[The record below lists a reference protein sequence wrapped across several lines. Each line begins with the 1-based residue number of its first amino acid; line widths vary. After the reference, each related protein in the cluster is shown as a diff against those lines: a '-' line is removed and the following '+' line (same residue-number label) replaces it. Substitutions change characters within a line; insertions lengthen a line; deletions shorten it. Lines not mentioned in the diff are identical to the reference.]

1 MDTVTLSLLRPFPA
15 LRPAPGRAAEV
26 AAPPYDVLDSNEA
39 RAMAAGRPW
48 SFLHVS
54 KPEID
59 LDPGIDVYSA
69 PVYAKAAANFARMI
83 KDGVLVRDQAPCFY
97 VYRLT
102 MGDYVQTGVV
112 GGASIAA
119 YESGRI
125 RRHELTRP
133 SKEDDRVRQV
143 EAVSAH
149 TGPVMIAHRPD
160 AAIKT
165 ILADQTKGAP
175 ACSVDLAGVTH
186 TLWVV
191 SEVQA
196 VAALRKAFDG
206 LDALYI
212 ADGHHRSN
220 AAVRVAKARRT
231 AGGTVPDAWHE
242 SFLTVVFA
250 ADEMRILDYNRV
262 VRDLNGLDAATLLRR
277 VEEHFTVE
285 PSQGEVKPRRQRE
298 FGMYVGGRWYR
309 LTVRDEPKAGGD
321 AVAGLDISL
330 LTERLLSPVLGIGD
344 PRVDPRIDFVGGI
357 RGLGELARRVDGG
370 EMAVAFAVHPT
381 SMEDLMAVS
390 DAGQIM
396 PPKSTW
402 FEPKLADGLVSLML
416 D

>member
-1 MDTVTLSLLRPFPA
+1 MNLSLLRPFPA

-133 SKEDDRVRQV
+133 SKEDDRVHQV
-143 EAVSAH
+143 EAVGAH

-160 AAIKT
+160 AAIKA
-165 ILADQTKGAP
+165 ILADQAKGAP

-191 SEVQA
+191 SDVQA

-231 AGGTVPDAWHE
+231 AGGTAPDAWHE

-285 PSQGEVKPRRQRE
+285 PSQGEAKPRRRRE
-298 FGMYVGGRWYR
+298 FGMYVGGLWYR

-321 AVAGLDISL
+321 AVASLDISL

>member
-1 MDTVTLSLLRPFPA
+1 
-15 LRPAPGRAAEV
+15 
-26 AAPPYDVLDSNEA
+26 
-39 RAMAAGRPW
+39 MAAGRPW

-59 LDPGIDVYSA
+59 LDPDIDVYSA

-83 KDGVLVRDQAPCFY
+83 EKGVLVRDGKPHFY
-97 VYRLT
+97 VYRLA
-102 MGDYVQTGVV
+102 MGDHVQTGVV

-119 YESGRI
+119 YETGRI

-143 EAVSAH
+143 EAVAAH

-160 AAIKT
+160 AAIKAV
-165 ILADQTKGAP
+165 LADQAKGEP
-175 ACSVDLAGVTH
+175 ACSVDLAGVRH

-191 SEVQA
+191 SDAQVLA
-196 VAALRKAFDG
+196 TLRTTFDG

-220 AAVRVAKARRT
+220 AAVRVAKARRA
-231 AGGTVPDAWHE
+231 AGRAAADAWHE
-242 SFLTVVFA
+242 SFLTVVFP

-262 VRDLNGLDAATLLRR
+262 VRDLGGLDVASFLRR
-277 VEEHFTVE
+277 VEERFVVE
-285 PSQGEVKPRRQRE
+285 AAGGEARPRRRRE
-298 FGMYVGGRWYR
+298 FGLYVAGCWYR
-309 LTVRDEPKAGGD
+309 LAVRDEPATGGD
-321 AVAGLDISL
+321 VVAGLDISL
-330 LTERLLSPVLGIGD
+330 LSDRLLGPVLGIGD
-344 PRVDPRIDFVGGI
+344 PRTDPRIDFVGGI
-357 RGLGELARRVDGG
+357 RGLKELARRVDGG
-370 EMAVAFAVHPT
+370 EMAAAFAVYPT
-381 SMEDLMAVS
+381 SMDDLMAVS

-416 D
+416 E

>member
-1 MDTVTLSLLRPFPA
+1 
-15 LRPAPGRAAEV
+15 
-26 AAPPYDVLDSNEA
+26 
-39 RAMAAGRPW
+39 
-48 SFLHVS
+48 VS

-69 PVYAKAAANFARMI
+69 PVYAKAAANFAHMI
-83 KDGVLVRDQAPCFY
+83 GQGVLVRDPAPRYY
-97 VYRLT
+97 VYRLA
-102 MGDYVQTGVV
+102 MGDHVQTGVV

-119 YESGRI
+119 YEGGRI

-149 TGPVMIAHRPD
+149 TGPVMIAHRPN
-160 AAIKT
+160 AAIKAV
-165 ILADQTKGAP
+165 LADQAKGEP
-175 ACSVDLAGVTH
+175 ASSVELAGVHH

-191 SEVQA
+191 SDAQA
-196 VAALRKAFDG
+196 VATLRDAFDG

-220 AAVRVAKARRT
+220 AAVRVAKAWRA
-231 AGGTVPDAWHE
+231 AGGTAPDAWHE

-262 VRDLNGLDAATLLRR
+262 VRDLNGLDAGELRRR

-285 PSQGEVKPRRQRE
+285 PTAGEARPRHRRE
-298 FGMYVGGRWYR
+298 FGMYVAGHWYR
-309 LTVRDEPKAGGD
+309 LTVRNEPAAGGN

-330 LTERLLSPVLGIGD
+330 LTERLLGPVLGIGD

-357 RGLGELARRVDGG
+357 RGLKELARRVDSG
-370 EMAVAFAVHPT
+370 EMAVAFAVYPT